1 MVKSLL
7 RWCHHH
13 VSAILPL
20 CCRRGLLKFPTSS
33 TSFSFNTNH
42 QSSLVAHITNTSL
55 AMSRRLVCNTK
66 GKAMQNC
73 LDITSDITW
82 FGHFVCKNHKNLIK
96 CCSQQGR
103 WTWADR
109 TCEENT
115 TAYFC
120 YVPKHRSKTKK
131 YMNCL
136 RCNSYFRPYSVWS
149 INASY
154 CAQFNHFLYISS
166 SHNYFQ
172 NI

>member
-7 RWCHHH
+7 RWCRHH
-13 VSAILPL
+13 VSTILPL

-66 GKAMQNC
+66 GKALQNC

-96 CCSQQGR
+96 GCSQQ
-103 WTWADR
+103 ADGLGQIKRARR
-109 TCEENT
+109 TRQHIFVMCQST
-115 TAYFC
+115 GL
-120 YVPKHRSKTKK
+120 KQKK

-136 RCNSYFRPYSVWS
+136 RCNSYFRPYSV
-149 INASY
+149 
-154 CAQFNHFLYISS
+154 
-166 SHNYFQ
+166 
-172 NI
+172 